1 VFQACWTALR
11 SRVDDPVLD
20 TERPRPLD
28 YPVEAAGTLG
38 EEVIDEKF
46 QKKFTEQLERA
57 NEERLQADISGLPAD
72 DRRRIAYAQV
82 DAFSRQFVASMPSSN
97 TFLMAAELRECFA
110 AYMGLPSPA
119 CAPHVGKQVA
129 GKPNWTLDEYGDILT
144 VRNLPGR
151 QQTIRHDTYK
161 WCISRLMGSFPH
173 ECEAMELFT
182 ASILDPAFFS
192 QPARNRARQGVVPD
206 FLLQPPS
213 GRQELMDVKTVSFCP
228 TRYPAAILDTR
239 HAAVSRR
246 ASAVHREMHAK
257 ARKVDRRWNGTAQGA
272 QGPVERR
279 MQEFGPI
286 GGLVV
291 GAFGEASADVLTLI
305 QRTALFNAERNGLW
319 RCMGASSLEDG
330 AKVLEKRAIRTLG
343 VEGVRGLARARLA
356 NLSHVCSNY
365 RQSGPNRGREKAY
378 YENARQAH
386 YERFG
391 PRAYYKSGRRQ
402 HSS

>member
-1 VFQACWTALR
+1 MTVGGDIYNTLHHYSTTSHGEAEPKVNGFRFDPRRGKNRSLR
-11 SRVDDPVLD
+11 GPVQ
-20 TERPRPLD
+20 TPLI
-28 YPVEAAGTLG
+28 V
-38 EEVIDEKF
+38 
-46 QKKFTEQLERA
+46 R
-57 NEERLQADISGLPAD
+57 
-72 DRRRIAYAQV
+72 AQV
-82 DAFSRQFVASMPSSN
+82 D
-97 TFLMAAELRECFA
+97 
-110 AYMGLPSPA
+110 
-119 CAPHVGKQVA
+119 
-129 GKPNWTLDEYGDILT
+129 
-144 VRNLPGR
+144 
-151 QQTIRHDTYK
+151 
-161 WCISRLMGSFPH
+161 
-173 ECEAMELFT
+173 
-182 ASILDPAFFS
+182 
-192 QPARNRARQGVVPD
+192 GVVTKLRVP
-206 FLLQPPS
+206 
-213 GRQELMDVKTVSFCP
+213 K
-228 TRYPAAILDTR
+228 
-239 HAAVSRR
+239 
-246 ASAVHREMHAK
+246 
-257 ARKVDRRWNGTAQGA
+257 GTTMEQ
-272 QGPVERR
+272 
-279 MQEFGPI
+279 I

>member
-1 VFQACWTALR
+1 MVVTGKDLNLSILIF
-11 SRVDDPVLD
+11 
-20 TERPRPLD
+20 
-28 YPVEAAGTLG
+28 
-38 EEVIDEKF
+38 I
-46 QKKFTEQLERA
+46 
-57 NEERLQADISGLPAD
+57 
-72 DRRRIAYAQV
+72 
-82 DAFSRQFVASMPSSN
+82 
-97 TFLMAAELRECFA
+97 
-110 AYMGLPSPA
+110 PSPDLL
-119 CAPHVGKQVA
+119 CF
-129 GKPNWTLDEYGDILT
+129 
-144 VRNLPGR
+144 RNAWAHNLR
-151 QQTIRHDTYK
+151 TFAYCNFT
-161 WCISRLMGSFPH
+161 SR
-173 ECEAMELFT
+173 E
-182 ASILDPAFFS
+182 
-192 QPARNRARQGVVPD
+192 QGGFVP
-206 FLLQPPS
+206 LQ
-213 GRQELMDVKTVSFCP
+213 QELMDVKTVSFCP
-228 TRYPAAILDTR
+228 TRYPATILDTR

-257 ARKVDRRWNGTAQGA
+257 ARKVDRRWNGTAHGA

>member
-1 VFQACWTALR
+1 MH
-11 SRVDDPVLD
+11 
-20 TERPRPLD
+20 
-28 YPVEAAGTLG
+28 
-38 EEVIDEKF
+38 
-46 QKKFTEQLERA
+46 A

-343 VEGVRGLARARLA
+343 VEGVAVSPEPSAARESVARL
-356 NLSHVCSNY
+356 L
-365 RQSGPNRGREKAY
+365 QL
-378 YENARQAH
+378 QAV
-386 YERFG
+386 G
-391 PRAYYKSGRRQ
+391 A
-402 HSS
+402 

>member
-1 VFQACWTALR
+1 MKLGAVSFGHYFFIAEKPLFGACFGYAHHPPSMENKEHWTQPGCR
-11 SRVDDPVLD
+11 N
-20 TERPRPLD
+20 PLD
-28 YPVEAAGTLG
+28 FRRGWEYQPGL
-38 EEVIDEKF
+38 
-46 QKKFTEQLERA
+46 RA
-57 NEERLQADISGLPAD
+57 PRGQ
-72 DRRRIAYAQV
+72 
-82 DAFSRQFVASMPSSN
+82 
-97 TFLMAAELRECFA
+97 
-110 AYMGLPSPA
+110 
-119 CAPHVGKQVA
+119 QVA

-391 PRAYYKSGRRQ
+391 PRAFTTSRAADNTPPSLEGSGAGGWFPA
-402 HSS
+402 SLPKIG

>member
-1 VFQACWTALR
+1 MQQRRKGEDKYDNPVHVFLINNLSVARGVRVACGVSTVAL
-11 SRVDDPVLD
+11 PVAL
-20 TERPRPLD
+20 
-28 YPVEAAGTLG
+28 
-38 EEVIDEKF
+38 
-46 QKKFTEQLERA
+46 
-57 NEERLQADISGLPAD
+57 
-72 DRRRIAYAQV
+72 
-82 DAFSRQFVASMPSSN
+82 
-97 TFLMAAELRECFA
+97 
-110 AYMGLPSPA
+110 
-119 CAPHVGKQVA
+119 
-129 GKPNWTLDEYGDILT
+129 
-144 VRNLPGR
+144 
-151 QQTIRHDTYK
+151 
-161 WCISRLMGSFPH
+161 
-173 ECEAMELFT
+173 
-182 ASILDPAFFS
+182 
-192 QPARNRARQGVVPD
+192 
-206 FLLQPPS
+206 
-213 GRQELMDVKTVSFCP
+213 
-228 TRYPAAILDTR
+228 
-239 HAAVSRR
+239 
-246 ASAVHREMHAK
+246 
-257 ARKVDRRWNGTAQGA
+257 KVDRRWNGTAQGA

>member
-1 VFQACWTALR
+1 MGHPHGQE
-11 SRVDDPVLD
+11 P
-20 TERPRPLD
+20 
-28 YPVEAAGTLG
+28 AGP
-38 EEVIDEKF
+38 
-46 QKKFTEQLERA
+46 A
-57 NEERLQADISGLPAD
+57 AD
-72 DRRRIAYAQV
+72 DQARHLQV
-82 DAFSRQFVASMPSSN
+82 VHQPSDGVFSAR
-97 TFLMAAELRECFA
+97 
-110 AYMGLPSPA
+110 
-119 CAPHVGKQVA
+119 
-129 GKPNWTLDEYGDILT
+129 
-144 VRNLPGR
+144 VR
-151 QQTIRHDTYK
+151 
-161 WCISRLMGSFPH
+161 
-173 ECEAMELFT
+173 EAMELFT

-343 VEGVRGLARARLA
+343 VEGVRGLARVRLA

>member
-1 VFQACWTALR
+1 
-11 SRVDDPVLD
+11 
-20 TERPRPLD
+20 
-28 YPVEAAGTLG
+28 
-38 EEVIDEKF
+38 
-46 QKKFTEQLERA
+46 
-57 NEERLQADISGLPAD
+57 
-72 DRRRIAYAQV
+72 
-82 DAFSRQFVASMPSSN
+82 
-97 TFLMAAELRECFA
+97 
-110 AYMGLPSPA
+110 
-119 CAPHVGKQVA
+119 
-129 GKPNWTLDEYGDILT
+129 
-144 VRNLPGR
+144 
-151 QQTIRHDTYK
+151 
-161 WCISRLMGSFPH
+161 
-173 ECEAMELFT
+173 
-182 ASILDPAFFS
+182 
-192 QPARNRARQGVVPD
+192 
-206 FLLQPPS
+206 
-213 GRQELMDVKTVSFCP
+213 MDVKTLSFCA
-228 TRYPAAILDTR
+228 TRYPAAVLDTR

-257 ARKVDRRWNGTAQGA
+257 ARKVDQRWNGTAQGA

-279 MQEFGPI
+279 MLEFGPI

-343 VEGVRGLARARLA
+343 VEGVRGLARVRLA
-356 NLSHVCSNY
+356 NLSHVCSTY

-391 PRAYYKSGRRQ
+391 PRAYKSGRRQ